1 MEIHKIRPY
10 ISAAIPKS
18 TVIAQGGCNVGL
30 IQTADGVILVDTSV
44 SVKQMGVILKN
55 AGVQAADVN
64 LVVNTHLHSDHI
76 NGNSLFMCPVVCHE
90 KAKTR
95 MAKKCTKLGQ
105 PLTTFDDEYEIS
117 VGKITLKLIHSGGH
131 TPESLIVWLP
141 EDKVLFSG
149 DLIFSGRA
157 PFLASVTN
165 FRSLIKALKWLPTL
179 GADVIIPGHGPLC
192 DEGEIHRQ
200 VEYLETT
207 WEIIKRH
214 VEEEASLTEIQRN
227 PDLPKLGGPNYER
240 NIEWIYKRIKK

>member
-30 IQTADGVILVDTSV
+30 IQTAGGIILVDTSV
-44 SVKQMGVILKN
+44 SVKQMEVILKN
-55 AGVQAADVN
+55 AGIQPADVS
-64 LVVNTHLHSDHI
+64 LVINTHLHADHI
-76 NGNSLFMCPVVCHE
+76 NGNSLFKCPVVCHK
-90 KAKTR
+90 KAKNR
-95 MAKKCTKLGQ
+95 MAKKCAKLGQ
-105 PLTTFDDEYEIS
+105 SLTTFDDEYEMT
-117 VGKITLKLIHSGGH
+117 VGKITLKLIHIGGH
-131 TPESLIVWLP
+131 TPESLVVWLP

-165 FRSLIKALKWLPTL
+165 FNVLIKALKWLPTL
-179 GADVIIPGHGPLC
+179 GAEVIITGHGPLC

-207 WEIIKRH
+207 WKIIKIQ
-214 VEEEASLTEIQRN
+214 VEQGASLSEIRRN
-227 PDLPKLGGPNYER
+227 PNLPKLGGPTYEL